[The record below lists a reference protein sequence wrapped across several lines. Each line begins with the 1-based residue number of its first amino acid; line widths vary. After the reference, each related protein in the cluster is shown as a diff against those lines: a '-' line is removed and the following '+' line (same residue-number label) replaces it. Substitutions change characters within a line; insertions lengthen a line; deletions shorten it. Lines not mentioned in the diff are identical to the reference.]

1 MTIEL
6 DKIVSKYRDKGF
18 VSGLPV
24 FSRTETDEILNYIE
38 GLEEKHKEGAGGHS
52 LNQFFRVNGHVVIP
66 VSYTHLTLP
75 TSVTV

>member
-18 VSGLPV
+18 VAGLPV

-38 GLEEKHKEGAGGHS
+38 G
-52 LNQFFRVNGHVVIP
+52 P

-75 TSVTV
+75 TILLV